1 MDNESGAEVR
11 RRPLPEPLA
20 PTEAFRRLQPLPGRV
35 LLETVPPWSG
45 RTLLTA
51 APRALV
57 RGMAG
62 RAELLAESW
71 IRWGG
76 GVEPGPCG
84 GRGGVALLGAAIE
97 GLAAARGSDSRP
109 SGSRATGFQSTASR
123 VSGSQAVSSS
133 AASPEV
139 PGLCDAGGWFG
150 FLGYELG
157 AEVET
162 LPPPPPG
169 GLTPDLWFGA
179 YDWTLAWPDGRSE
192 PPVLSGAPL
201 PGDADGVRLEALL
214 SRVEALLVEPDLAPR
229 SPSSAGSDWWPQD
242 PRHAEEDATGSPGIP
257 ATRDASGSRGSRS
270 GSGPPSRPDSSTF
283 TRWAPLEGR
292 TGVRISLGHEAYLAA
307 VERIREYI
315 RAGDLFQANL
325 TCHLERRLDLPAG
338 AEESRADA
346 ALPLYRAMRERSPA
360 PYAALLDLGEATV
373 VSISPES
380 FLERDGATLRTRPI
394 KGTRPRG
401 ATPDEDRALAAEL
414 TLSEKDRAEN
424 VMIVDLLRNDL
435 SRIAKPN
442 SVSVY
447 QLLEHEAHPT
457 VHHLV
462 SGIEAKLRSEVG
474 WSEILGA
481 LFPGGSITGAP
492 KIRAMQILA
501 ELEPLPRGPYTGAI
515 GRVGFDDTA
524 TLSIAIRTAVVR
536 DGVARYGAGG
546 GITLASSAEA
556 EWSELLD
563 KAEAFLDATELTST
577 PDPLDVPSEQQP
589 TEGPDGQD
597 RLAGPRAPEAGGDP
611 RAHDP
616 EARRT
621 TPDYDEYA

>member
-1 MDNESGAEVR
+1 MR
-11 RRPLPEPLA
+11 RRRLPEPLA
-20 PTEAFRRLQPLPGRV
+20 PTEAFRRLAPLPGRV

-57 RGMAG
+57 RGMTG
-62 RAELLAESW
+62 RTELLAESW

-76 GVEPGPCG
+76 GVAPGSCG
-84 GRGGVALLGAAIE
+84 GRGGIALLGAAIE
-97 GLAAARGSDSRP
+97 GLAAARPES
-109 SGSRATGFQSTASR
+109 SG
-123 VSGSQAVSSS
+123 
-133 AASPEV
+133 
-139 PGLCDAGGWFG
+139 LHDAGGWFG

-179 YDWTLAWPDGRSE
+179 YDWTLAWPDGRSA
-192 PPVLSGAPL
+192 PPLLSGAPL
-201 PGDADGVRLEALL
+201 PGDADGMRLDALL
-214 SRVEALLVEPDLAPR
+214 SRVEALLVEPAPAPR
-229 SPSSAGSDWWPQD
+229 STTSPASVWWPED
-242 PRHAEEDATGSPGIP
+242 RRHAGGDATGTPGVP
-257 ATRDASGSRGSRS
+257 ASRDASGSRGSRS

-283 TRWAPLEGR
+283 TGWAPLDGR
-292 TGVRISLGHEAYLAA
+292 AGVRVSLGHEAYLAA
-307 VERIREYI
+307 VQRIREYI

-325 TCHLERRLDLPAG
+325 TCHLERRIDVPAG
-338 AEESRADA
+338 EGEPREDT

-414 TLSEKDRAEN
+414 TASEKDRAEN

-435 SRIAKPN
+435 SRIAKQN
-442 SVSVY
+442 SVSVF
-447 QLLEHEAHPT
+447 QLLEHEVHPT

-462 SGIEAKLRSEVG
+462 SGIEARLRPEVG
-474 WSEILGA
+474 WAEILGA

-501 ELEPLPRGPYTGAI
+501 ELESLPRGPYTGAI

-524 TLSIAIRTAVVR
+524 TLSIAIRTAVVS

-563 KAEAFLDATELTST
+563 KAKAFLDATELAST
-577 PDPLDVPSEQQP
+577 LDP
-589 TEGPDGQD
+589 EG
-597 RLAGPRAPEAGGDP
+597 GPRAGDP
-611 RAHDP
+611 
-616 EARRT
+616 ETRRSPPT
-621 TPDYDEYA
+621 YNEYA